1 MQDTRD
7 QMNIVDVYI
16 KLRAINE
23 ESSDKKYEQIAK
35 QQFLEASEMLK
46 AVYRFNKLLG
56 DSWN

>member
-7 QMNIVDVYI
+7 QMNIIDVYV
-16 KLRAINE
+16 KLCAINK